1 MSPRPSS
8 AGARVPAVA
17 LVVLLAAGLVVVER
31 GASRTRPDIPTLA
44 SAVDGPTV
52 PSEDAVS
59 VVWFCSEGSSV
70 STGRVLETVLIANLE
85 REPIDVTVSVMRG
98 SGQSFAVEQRQIAAL
113 AQERIPVADIAEVE
127 EPGVVVEVLGGRA
140 IVEHEL
146 RAADDVAI
154 GPCARAAAREWY
166 FAGGTTVRG
175 AEEWLTLLNPF
186 GEDAIVDVTFL
197 TASGRNAPGAT
208 ESLAVPRRTRISLPL
223 HDQLLRE
230 EELAISV
237 HARIGRV
244 VAERTLRF
252 DGTADVRRGTAVS
265 LGVTGPASQWWIPVG
280 DGQAGAAQTL
290 SIANF
295 GHRSAEVELRIE
307 IAGDAQLEPE
317 TLDVAGQSV
326 QRVDLA
332 QRVPLGTAYAIDVRV
347 VRGPGVVV
355 ETLGTWAAPATVIGV
370 ATMPG
375 SVTTA
380 RRWAFA
386 AARSD
391 DSTEA
396 VISALNVSD
405 RPLTVQ
411 LYAYT
416 AGDPN
421 SPASAPARALA
432 PGERAE
438 FRLSEI
444 GFGADQVIVVE
455 ADGPI
460 VVGRLILGLGV
471 SMSAGVPDPGA

>member
-1 MSPRPSS
+1 MSRRPSPIVT
-8 AGARVPAVA
+8 RVPALALVGLLVAA
-17 LVVLLAAGLVVVER
+17 LVVAER
-31 GASRTRPDIPTLA
+31 DASRIRPEIPTLA

-59 VVWFCSEGSSV
+59 VVWFCSEGTSV
-70 STGRVLETVLIANLE
+70 STGRLLETVLIANLE
-85 REPIDVTVSVMRG
+85 REPIDVTVTVMRG
-98 SGQSFAVEQRQIAAL
+98 SGHSFAIEQRQIAAL
-113 AQERIPVADIAEVE
+113 AQERISVADIAEVE

-146 RAADDVAI
+146 HAADDVAV

-175 AEEWLTLLNPF
+175 AEEWLTLFNPF

-208 ESLAVPRRTRISLPL
+208 DSLAVPRRTRISLPL
-223 HDQLLRE
+223 HEQLLRE
-230 EELAISV
+230 EELAIAV
-237 HARIGRV
+237 RARIGRV

-252 DGTADVRRGTAVS
+252 DGTDVRRGTAVS
-265 LGVTGPASQWWIPVG
+265 LGVTGAASQWRIPLG
-280 DGQAGAAQTL
+280 DAQAGATQTL

-307 IAGDAQLEPE
+307 LAGDIQLEPE

-347 VRGPGVVV
+347 VRGSDVVV
-355 ETLGTWAAPATVIGV
+355 ETLGTWAAPATPVGV
-370 ATMPG
+370 ATMHG

-386 AARSD
+386 AGRSD

-396 VISALNVSD
+396 VISAINVSD

-416 AGDPN
+416 GGDPN

-444 GFGADQVIVVE
+444 GFRADQVIVVE